1 MAIFGGVELTTAGK
15 ILLAKAMTGKT
26 LKFTKG
32 YAGNG
37 ALPEGQSIADLTD
50 LVSPRR
56 EMEITNMDVPA
67 DIGVAKITLMMNN
80 KELAQG
86 FLLREIGLFAEDP
99 DTGQQILYCYCNAG
113 DTGDPIPGQDGPDA
127 VYYGFNISVFIEQ
140 VKDVKAVFA
149 ENPLHVTY
157 IQLNKSLD
165 EIYIYMRGKINSLQ
179 RQIDTLSE
187 LIMKNSIAHLA
198 S

>member
-1 MAIFGGVELTTAGK
+1 MAIFGDVELTNAGK

-50 LVSPRR
+50 LISPRR
-56 EMEITNMDVPA
+56 EMGITNMDVPA
-67 DIGVAKITLMMNN
+67 DIGLAKITLTMGN
-80 KELAQG
+80 KDLVQG

-99 DTGQQILYCYCNAG
+99 DTQKEILYCYCNAG
-113 DTGDPIPGQDGPDA
+113 DTGDPIPGQDGPDT

-140 VKDVKAVFA
+140 VKGVKAVFS
-149 ENPLHVTY
+149 ENPMHVTY

-165 EIYIYMRGKINSLQ
+165 EVYLYIRKKVGSLQ
-179 RQIDTLSE
+179 KQINTLSE
-187 LIMKNSIAHLA
+187 IIMENSIAHIA
-198 S
+198 K

>member
-1 MAIFGGVELTTAGK
+1 MAIFGGVELTNSGK

-37 ALPEGQSIADLTD
+37 ALPEGQDIAELTD
-50 LVSPRR
+50 LISPRR
-56 EMEITNMDVPA
+56 EMEITNMDVPP
-67 DIGVAKITLMMNN
+67 DIGTAKITLMLSN
-80 KELAQG
+80 KDLAQG

-99 DTGQQILYCYCNAG
+99 DTGENVLYCYCNAG

-140 VKDVKAVFA
+140 VKDVTAVFA
-149 ENPLHVTY
+149 ENPLNVTY

-165 EIYIYMRGKINSLQ
+165 EVYLYIRDKIGELQ
-179 RQIDTLSE
+179 RQINTLSE
-187 LIMKNSIAHLA
+187 LIIKNSLAHIA